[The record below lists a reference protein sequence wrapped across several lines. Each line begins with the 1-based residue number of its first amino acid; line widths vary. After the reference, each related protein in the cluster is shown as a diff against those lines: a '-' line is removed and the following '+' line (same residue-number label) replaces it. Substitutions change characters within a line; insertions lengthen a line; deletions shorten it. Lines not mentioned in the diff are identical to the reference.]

1 MYDYLSMLELNRKY
15 KDYVYMEL
23 KLTMLVIQINLW

>member
-15 KDYVYMEL
+15 KDYVYKIE
-23 KLTMLVIQINLW
+23 VNHVSNWN

>member
-15 KDYVYMEL
+15 KDYVYGIE
-23 KLTMLVIQINLW
+23 INRVSNWN